1 MGSVKAARM
10 QLLLRLRNRPGA
22 LALRATR
29 GLLTT
34 TRRGEPAL
42 SIDEFDDLS
51 IDRDQR
57 EKVKPGELKQL
68 PESKTKINHPVAMLQ
83 FRSFPNCHMLNVIMR
98 KSPVARKPPHASIGS
113 KKSARA
119 KEEEQLY
126 FVRKSAN
133 GEPSNGNGF
142 RHHRPKEKRADTPAP
157 RVLNPANAQIDYAD
171 NERGAINKL
180 LALNEYYRSH
190 PWPSP
195 FDRTEHHLRLGDA
208 RDLSWI
214 PDATVHLIVTSPPYW
229 TLKKYEENER
239 QLGEIEDYNAFL
251 DELDKVWRE
260 CARVLAPG
268 GRICCVVGDVCIP
281 RRQGRHRVMP
291 LHADIMVRARSLGLD
306 ALTPI
311 LWFKIANGVTE
322 AKGNGAGFYGKPYQP
337 GAIIKNDAEYILF
350 LRKGG
355 EYRSP
360 SSIQKALSMLTRD
373 EMKSW
378 LRSAWIDIK
387 GESTRRGHPAPY
399 PQSLAER
406 LIKLFSF
413 AGDTILDPFVGTG
426 TTNLAAIAT
435 SRNSIGIEIE
445 PVYLKIAEQ
454 RLHLATAMP
463 RAFGATHST
472 LTVEQ

>member
-1 MGSVKAARM
+1 M
-10 QLLLRLRNRPGA
+10 
-22 LALRATR
+22 
-29 GLLTT
+29 
-34 TRRGEPAL
+34 
-42 SIDEFDDLS
+42 
-51 IDRDQR
+51 
-57 EKVKPGELKQL
+57 LK
-68 PESKTKINHPVAMLQ
+68 IA
-83 FRSFPNCHMLNVIMR
+83 MR
-98 KSPVARKPPHASIGS
+98 KSSVATKTPCASTRSRKG
-113 KKSARA
+113 ARV
-119 KEEEQLY
+119 KEQKQLY
-126 FVRKSAN
+126 LVQKSPKGVA
-133 GEPSNGNGF
+133 SSGNGF
-142 RHHRPKEKRADTPAP
+142 RHHRPKERRADAPAP
-157 RVLNPANAQIDYAD
+157 RVLDPANAQIDYAD

-180 LALNEYYRSH
+180 LALNAYYRSH
-190 PWPSP
+190 PWPVP
-195 FDRTEHHLRLGDA
+195 FDRTEHRLKLGDA

-214 PDATVHLIVTSPPYW
+214 PDASVHLIVTSPPYW

-281 RRQGRHRVMP
+281 RRQGRHLVMP
-291 LHADIMVRARSLGLD
+291 LHADIMVRARSLRLD
-306 ALTPI
+306 TLTPI

-322 AKGNGAGFYGKPYQP
+322 AKGNGSGFYGKPYQP

-360 SSIQKALSMLTRD
+360 SSIQKALSMLTRE

-378 LRSAWIDIK
+378 LRSAWVDIK

-399 PQSLAER
+399 PQPLAER

-413 AGDTILDPFVGTG
+413 AGDTVLDPFVGTG

-435 SRNSIGIEIE
+435 GRNSIGNEIE
-445 PVYLKIAEQ
+445 PAYLKIAEQ

-463 RAFGATHST
+463 RLFGTIHST
-472 LTVEQ
+472 LTVER

>member
-1 MGSVKAARM
+1 
-10 QLLLRLRNRPGA
+10 
-22 LALRATR
+22 
-29 GLLTT
+29 
-34 TRRGEPAL
+34 
-42 SIDEFDDLS
+42 
-51 IDRDQR
+51 
-57 EKVKPGELKQL
+57 
-68 PESKTKINHPVAMLQ
+68 
-83 FRSFPNCHMLNVIMR
+83 MLNVGMPKSSVAAKKLALHPR
-98 KSPVARKPPHASIGS
+98 KKRRVR
-113 KKSARA
+113 
-119 KEEEQLY
+119 EDEQLY
-126 FVRKSAN
+126 LVRKPAN
-133 GEPSNGNGF
+133 GATNGF
-142 RHHRPKEKRADTPAP
+142 RHHRPKEKRDEVAAEPFDPT
-157 RVLNPANAQIDYAD
+157 RSTIDFSD
-171 NERGAINKL
+171 NKRGAITKL
-180 LALNEYYRSH
+180 LSSNAYYRTH
-190 PWPSP
+190 AWPAP
-195 FDRTEHHLRLGDA
+195 FDRTTHCLRLSDA

-214 PDATVHLIVTSPPYW
+214 ANESVHLVVTSPPYW
-229 TLKKYEENER
+229 TLKKYEANKQ
-239 QLGEIEDYNAFL
+239 QLGEIADYNKFL

-281 RRQGRHRVMP
+281 RKQGRHHVMP

-360 SSIQKALSMLTRD
+360 TPMQKALSMLTKD

-378 LRSAWIDIK
+378 LRSAWFDIK

-435 SRNSIGIEIE
+435 GRNSIGNEIE

-454 RLHLATAMP
+454 RLRLATAMP
-463 RAFGATHST
+463 RTFGASHST
-472 LTVEQ
+472 LRVER

>member
-1 MGSVKAARM
+1 
-10 QLLLRLRNRPGA
+10 
-22 LALRATR
+22 
-29 GLLTT
+29 
-34 TRRGEPAL
+34 
-42 SIDEFDDLS
+42 
-51 IDRDQR
+51 
-57 EKVKPGELKQL
+57 
-68 PESKTKINHPVAMLQ
+68 
-83 FRSFPNCHMLNVIMR
+83 MLNITMR
-98 KSPVARKPPHASIGS
+98 KSPVATKTPNASTGS
-113 KKSARA
+113 KKSARV
-119 KEEEQLY
+119 KEQKQLY
-126 FVRKSAN
+126 LIRKSAD
-133 GEPSNGNGF
+133 SSTNGNGF
-142 RHHRPKEKRADTPAP
+142 RHHRPKEKRADAPAP
-157 RVLNPANAQIDYAD
+157 RVVNPAAAQIDYAD

-190 PWPSP
+190 PWPAP
-195 FDRTEHHLRLGDA
+195 FDRTEHRLRLGDA

-214 PDATVHLIVTSPPYW
+214 PNGSVHLIVTSPPYW
-229 TLKKYEENER
+229 TLKKYEKNGR
-239 QLGEIEDYNAFL
+239 QLGEIEDYDAFL

-281 RRQGRHRVMP
+281 RKQGRHRVMP

-387 GESTRRGHPAPY
+387 GESTRRGHPVALPTESSRAFD
-399 PQSLAER
+399 Q
-406 LIKLFSF
+406 
-413 AGDTILDPFVGTG
+413 TILVRGRHD
-426 TTNLAAIAT
+426 
-435 SRNSIGIEIE
+435 SRSLRRN
-445 PVYLKIAEQ
+445 
-454 RLHLATAMP
+454 RH
-463 RAFGATHST
+463 H
-472 LTVEQ
+472 

>member
-1 MGSVKAARM
+1 
-10 QLLLRLRNRPGA
+10 
-22 LALRATR
+22 
-29 GLLTT
+29 
-34 TRRGEPAL
+34 
-42 SIDEFDDLS
+42 
-51 IDRDQR
+51 
-57 EKVKPGELKQL
+57 
-68 PESKTKINHPVAMLQ
+68 
-83 FRSFPNCHMLNVIMR
+83 MLNMAMR
-98 KSPVARKPPHASIGS
+98 KSHVATKTSRASTGS
-113 KKSARA
+113 IKRTRV

-126 FVRKSAN
+126 LVRKS
-133 GEPSNGNGF
+133 GNVAPRKDSGF
-142 RHHRPKEKRADTPAP
+142 RHHRPKEKRPDAPAP
-157 RVLNPANAQIDYAD
+157 RVFDPANAQIDYAD

-190 PWPSP
+190 PWPKP
-195 FDRTEHHLRLGDA
+195 FDRTEHRLRLGDA

-214 PDATVHLIVTSPPYW
+214 PNASVHLIVTSPPYW
-229 TLKKYEENER
+229 TLKKYEKNER

-251 DELDKVWRE
+251 DELDKVWCE

-322 AKGNGAGFYGKPYQP
+322 AKGNGSGFYGKPYQP

-360 SSIQKALSMLTRD
+360 SSIQKALSMLTRE

-399 PQSLAER
+399 PQTLAER

-435 SRNSIGIEIE
+435 SRNSIGNEIE
-445 PVYLKIAEQ
+445 AAYLKIAEQ
-454 RLHLATAMP
+454 RLQLATAMP

-472 LTVEQ
+472 LRVER

>member
-1 MGSVKAARM
+1 MKQAR
-10 QLLLRLRNRPGA
+10 
-22 LALRATR
+22 
-29 GLLTT
+29 
-34 TRRGEPAL
+34 
-42 SIDEFDDLS
+42 
-51 IDRDQR
+51 
-57 EKVKPGELKQL
+57 
-68 PESKTKINHPVAMLQ
+68 
-83 FRSFPNCHMLNVIMR
+83 
-98 KSPVARKPPHASIGS
+98 SP
-113 KKSARA
+113 RA
-119 KEEEQLY
+119 KKAPVVVKEHEQLY
-126 FVRKSAN
+126 LAKKSGN
-133 GEPSNGNGF
+133 GTLSNGNGF
-142 RHHRPKEKRADTPAP
+142 RHHRPKEKRADTPAAK
-157 RVLNPANAQIDYAD
+157 VLDPAKAQIDYAD

-180 LALNEYYRSH
+180 LALNAYYRTH
-190 PWPSP
+190 PWPAP
-195 FDRTEHHLRLGDA
+195 FDRTYHRLKLGDA

-214 PDATVHLIVTSPPYW
+214 PNGSVHLVVTSPPYW
-229 TLKKYEENER
+229 TLKKYEENDN
-239 QLGEIEDYNAFL
+239 QLGEIEDYTAFL

-281 RRQGRHRVMP
+281 RKQGRHRVMP

-360 SSIQKALSMLTRD
+360 SSTQKALSMLKKD
-373 EMKSW
+373 EMKLW
-378 LRSAWIDIK
+378 LRSAWLDIK

-399 PQSLAER
+399 PPSLAER

-426 TTNLAAIAT
+426 TTSLAAAT
-435 SRNSIGIEIE
+435 TGRNSIGNEIE
-445 PVYLKIAEQ
+445 PAYLKIAEQ
-454 RLHLATAMP
+454 RLQLATAMP

-472 LTVEQ
+472 LTVER

>member
-1 MGSVKAARM
+1 
-10 QLLLRLRNRPGA
+10 
-22 LALRATR
+22 
-29 GLLTT
+29 
-34 TRRGEPAL
+34 
-42 SIDEFDDLS
+42 
-51 IDRDQR
+51 
-57 EKVKPGELKQL
+57 
-68 PESKTKINHPVAMLQ
+68 
-83 FRSFPNCHMLNVIMR
+83 MLNIGVR
-98 KSPVARKPPHASIGS
+98 KSPSVTKPVHARSSA
-113 KKSARA
+113 KKGARI
-119 KEEEQLY
+119 KEQEQLY
-126 FVRKSAN
+126 LVGKSSN
-133 GEPSNGNGF
+133 GGRSNGNGF
-142 RHHRPKEKRADTPAP
+142 RHHRPKEKRAEAPAP
-157 RVLNPANAQIDYAD
+157 RVFDPANAQIDYAD

-180 LALNEYYRSH
+180 LALNEYYRIH
-190 PWPSP
+190 PWPIP

-214 PDATVHLIVTSPPYW
+214 PNGSVHLIVTSPPYW
-229 TLKKYEENER
+229 TLKKYERNEH

-281 RRQGRHRVMP
+281 RKRGRHRVMP

-322 AKGNGAGFYGKPYQP
+322 AKGNGSGFYGKPYQP

-360 SSIQKALSMLTRD
+360 SSIQKALSMLTKD

-378 LRSAWIDIK
+378 LRSAWVDIK

-399 PQSLAER
+399 PTSLAER

-413 AGDTILDPFVGTG
+413 AGDTVLDPFIGTG

-435 SRNSIGIEIE
+435 GRNSIGNEIE
-445 PVYLKIAEQ
+445 PAYLKIAEQ
-454 RLHLATAMP
+454 RLHVATAMP

-472 LTVEQ
+472 LTVER

>member
-1 MGSVKAARM
+1 
-10 QLLLRLRNRPGA
+10 
-22 LALRATR
+22 
-29 GLLTT
+29 
-34 TRRGEPAL
+34 
-42 SIDEFDDLS
+42 
-51 IDRDQR
+51 
-57 EKVKPGELKQL
+57 
-68 PESKTKINHPVAMLQ
+68 MLQ
-83 FRSFPNCHMLNVIMR
+83 IAMR
-98 KSPVARKPPHASIGS
+98 KSPVAA
-113 KKSARA
+113 KSAASHSKTSARIREQ
-119 KEEEQLY
+119 KQLY
-126 FVRKSAN
+126 LVRKTAN
-133 GEPSNGNGF
+133 GELSNGNGF
-142 RHHRPKEKRADTPAP
+142 RHHRKKEKRAEVPAP
-157 RVLNPANAQIDYAD
+157 RVLDPADAQIDYAD

-180 LALNEYYRSH
+180 LALNEYYRTH
-190 PWPSP
+190 PWPAP
-195 FDRTEHHLRLGDA
+195 FDRTKHLIRLGDA
-208 RDLSWI
+208 RDLSRI
-214 PDATVHLIVTSPPYW
+214 PDASVHLIVTSPPYW
-229 TLKKYEENER
+229 TLKKYEPNKR

-251 DELDKVWRE
+251 AELDKVWGE

-268 GRICCVVGDVCIP
+268 GRVCCVVGDVCIP
-281 RRQGRHRVMP
+281 RKQGRHHVMP

-322 AKGNGAGFYGKPYQP
+322 AKGNGSGFYGKPYQP

-360 SSIQKALSMLTRD
+360 SAIQKALSMLTKE

-399 PQSLAER
+399 PQILAER

-413 AGDTILDPFVGTG
+413 AGDTVLDPFVGTG

-435 SRNSIGIEIE
+435 GRNSIGNEIE
-445 PVYLKIAEQ
+445 PAYLKIAKQ

-463 RAFGATHST
+463 RVVGATHST
-472 LTVEQ
+472 LTVER

>member
-1 MGSVKAARM
+1 MPPKRSSIKR
-10 QLLLRLRNRPGA
+10 
-22 LALRATR
+22 TR
-29 GLLTT
+29 
-34 TRRGEPAL
+34 
-42 SIDEFDDLS
+42 
-51 IDRDQR
+51 
-57 EKVKPGELKQL
+57 
-68 PESKTKINHPVAMLQ
+68 
-83 FRSFPNCHMLNVIMR
+83 
-98 KSPVARKPPHASIGS
+98 SP
-113 KKSARA
+113 RA
-119 KEEEQLY
+119 KNVPIVVNENEQLY
-126 FVRKSAN
+126 LAKKSGN
-133 GEPSNGNGF
+133 GTLSNGNGF
-142 RHHRPKEKRADTPAP
+142 RHHRPKEKRADVPAP
-157 RVLNPANAQIDYAD
+157 RVLDPAKAQIDYAD

-180 LALNEYYRSH
+180 LALNEYYRTH
-190 PWPSP
+190 QWPAP
-195 FDRTEHHLRLGDA
+195 FDRTEHRLRLGDA

-214 PDATVHLIVTSPPYW
+214 PNGSVHLVVTSPPYW
-229 TLKKYEENER
+229 TLKKYEENDN

-281 RRQGRHRVMP
+281 RKQGRHLVMP

-322 AKGNGAGFYGKPYQP
+322 AKGNGSGFYGKPYQP
-337 GAIIKNDAEYILF
+337 GAIIKNDGEYILF

-360 SSIQKALSMLTRD
+360 SSTQKALSMLTKE

-378 LRSAWIDIK
+378 LRSAWHDIK

-413 AGDTILDPFVGTG
+413 AGDTVLDPFVGTG
-426 TTNLAAIAT
+426 TTNLAAVAT
-435 SRNSIGIEIE
+435 GRNSIGNEIE
-445 PVYLKIAEQ
+445 PTYLKIAEQ
-454 RLHLATAMP
+454 RLQLATAMP
-463 RAFGATHST
+463 RTVGATHST
-472 LTVEQ
+472 LKVER

>member
-1 MGSVKAARM
+1 
-10 QLLLRLRNRPGA
+10 
-22 LALRATR
+22 
-29 GLLTT
+29 
-34 TRRGEPAL
+34 
-42 SIDEFDDLS
+42 
-51 IDRDQR
+51 
-57 EKVKPGELKQL
+57 
-68 PESKTKINHPVAMLQ
+68 
-83 FRSFPNCHMLNVIMR
+83 MLNIAMA
-98 KSPVARKPPHASIGS
+98 KSPAVIKTLVTPADSQTRVDVN
-113 KKSARA
+113 
-119 KEEEQLY
+119 EEEQLY
-126 FVRKSAN
+126 LTRKPA
-133 GEPSNGNGF
+133 GDAPSNGNGF
-142 RHHRPKEKRADTPAP
+142 RHHRRKEKRSNDPAP
-157 RVLNPANAQIDYAD
+157 EVFDPAKAQIDYAD

-180 LALNEYYRSH
+180 LALNAYYRSH
-190 PWPSP
+190 PWPAP
-195 FDRTEHHLRLGDA
+195 FDQTKHRLKLGDA

-214 PDATVHLIVTSPPYW
+214 PDGSVHLVVTSPPYW

-281 RRQGRHRVMP
+281 RRQGRHLVMP

-322 AKGNGAGFYGKPYQP
+322 AKGNGSGFYGKPYQP

-360 SSIQKALSMLTRD
+360 SSTQKALSMLRKD

-378 LRSAWIDIK
+378 LRSAWVDIK

-413 AGDTILDPFVGTG
+413 AGDTVLDPFVGTG
-426 TTNLAAIAT
+426 TTNLAAVAT
-435 SRNSIGIEIE
+435 GRNSIGNEIE
-445 PVYLKIAEQ
+445 PAYLKIAEQ
-454 RLHLATAMP
+454 RLQLATAMP

-472 LTVEQ
+472 LRVE